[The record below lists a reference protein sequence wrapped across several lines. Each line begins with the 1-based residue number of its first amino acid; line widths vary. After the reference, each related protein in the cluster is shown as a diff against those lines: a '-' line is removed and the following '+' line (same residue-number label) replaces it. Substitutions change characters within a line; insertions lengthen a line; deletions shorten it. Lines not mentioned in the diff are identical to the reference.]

1 MRDSATL
8 RLLRSNRD
16 FTHVYVAQLISFA
29 GDWFATVALLGLALQ
44 YTGSAAVTSLVLV
57 LQTGPFFLVAP
68 FAGALADRLDR
79 RRLMISADLARAVV
93 CAGFL
98 LVQGADTLWI
108 GLVCATLL
116 SVGAAFFEPASAS
129 ALPNL
134 VDPRDLGTANALMGS
149 AWGTM
154 VAVGAAA
161 GGVVAAALGSDVA
174 FIVNGVSFL
183 LSALLILRVKRSFQ
197 AHPAR
202 GAVAEGPGAAAGEP
216 GPPVPTGLAGVRS
229 SIDETL
235 RLARGNRTIA
245 AYLLTKTSF
254 GAGMGVLVLLAVF
267 GRDVFGGGD
276 VGIGVMYAARGLGAL
291 TGPFLAR
298 RWAGD
303 DDRAII
309 RAISVA
315 VVLFI
320 GSYALLPFAPGL
332 AIAATFVFCAHLG
345 GGIEWMLSG
354 YALQRT
360 VPDAV
365 RGRVLSID
373 FALVTLTTA
382 CSQLIAGALAT
393 VIGPVDTLYVMVTI
407 VALTGGLWLIWT
419 RPLRRAP
426 APGAGAR
433 STTLP
438 R

>member
-1 MRDSATL
+1 VRDSATL
-8 RLLRSNRD
+8 RLLRSNPD
-16 FTHVYVAQLISFA
+16 FTRVYLAQLISFA
-29 GDWFATVALLGLALQ
+29 GDWFATVALLGLALEL
-44 YTGSAAVTSLVLV
+44 TGSAAVTSLVLV

-68 FAGALADRLDR
+68 FAGSLADRLDR
-79 RRLMISADLARAVV
+79 RRLMLTADLARIVV

-98 LVQGADTLWI
+98 LITGPETLWI
-108 GLVCATLL
+108 GLLCATLL
-116 SVGAAFFEPASAS
+116 SVGAAFFEPASAA

-134 VDPRDLGTANALMGS
+134 VDPKDLATANALLGS

-161 GGVVAAALGSDVA
+161 GGVVAATLGSDVA
-174 FIVNGVSFL
+174 FIVNGLSFA
-183 LSALLILRVKRSFQ
+183 LSALLIWTVKRPFQ
-197 AHPAR
+197 GAR
-202 GAVAEGPGAAAGEP
+202 HHDAATEH
-216 GPPVPTGLAGVRS
+216 VPTGLAGIRS
-229 SIDETL
+229 SIGVTL
-235 RLARGNRTIA
+235 DLARGSREIA
-245 AYLLTKTSF
+245 AFLLTKTSF

-276 VGIGVMYAARGLGAL
+276 VGIGIMYAARGLGAL

-320 GSYALLPFAPGL
+320 TSYALLPLAPGL
-332 AIAATFVFCAHLG
+332 AAAAAFVFAAHLG

-354 YALQRT
+354 YALQRST
-360 VPDAV
+360 PDAV

-382 CSQLIAGALAT
+382 VSQLIAGALAT
-393 VIGPVDTLYVMVTI
+393 VAGPTETLYVMVTI
-407 VALTGGLWLIWT
+407 VALTGGAWLIWT
-419 RPLRRAP
+419 RPLRRRLPVTAGGTPSP
-426 APGAGAR
+426 A
-433 STTLP
+433 STTLDP
-438 R
+438 

>member
-8 RLLRSNRD
+8 RLLRSNPD
-16 FTHVYVAQLISFA
+16 FTRVYIAQLISFA
-29 GDWFATVALLGLALQ
+29 GDWFATVALLGLALEL
-44 YTGSAAVTSLVLV
+44 TGSAAVTSLVLV

-68 FAGALADRLDR
+68 FAGSLADRLDR
-79 RRLMISADLARAVV
+79 RRLMLTADVARVVV

-98 LVQGADTLWI
+98 LITGPDTLWI

-116 SVGAAFFEPASAS
+116 SVGAAFFEPSSAS

-134 VDPRDLGTANALMGS
+134 VDPKDLATANALMGS

-161 GGVVAAALGSDVA
+161 GGVVAATLGSDIA
-174 FIVNGVSFL
+174 FILNGVSFG
-183 LSALLILRVKRSFQ
+183 LSAVLIWTVRRPFQ
-197 AHPAR
+197 GAR
-202 GAVAEGPGAAAGEP
+202 DAAGPGHE
-216 GPPVPTGLAGVRS
+216 PVPTGLAGIRS
-229 SIDETL
+229 SVAVTVE
-235 RLARGNRTIA
+235 LARGSREIA
-245 AYLLTKTSF
+245 AFLLTKTSF

-276 VGIGVMYAARGLGAL
+276 VGIGIMYAARGLGAL

-320 GSYALLPFAPGL
+320 GSYALLPLAPGI
-332 AIAATFVFCAHLG
+332 AVAATFVFCAHLG

-354 YALQRT
+354 YALQRST
-360 VPDAV
+360 PDAV

-382 CSQLIAGALAT
+382 VSQLIAGGLAT
-393 VIGPVDTLYVMVTI
+393 VAGPTETLYVMVTI
-407 VALTGGLWLIWT
+407 VALTGGAWLVWT
-419 RPLRRAP
+419 RPLRRRLPVPVTAAP
-426 APGAGAR
+426 SPA
-433 STTLP
+433 STTLEP
-438 R
+438 

>member
-1 MRDSATL
+1 VRDSATL
-8 RLLRSNRD
+8 RLLRTNPD
-16 FTHVYVAQLISFA
+16 FTRVYIAQLISFA

-44 YTGSAAVTSLVLV
+44 LTGSAAVTSLVLV

-68 FAGALADRLDR
+68 FAGSLADRLDR
-79 RRLMISADLARAVV
+79 RRLMIGADLARVVV

-98 LVQGADTLWI
+98 LVTGADTLWI
-108 GLVCATLL
+108 GLLCATLL

-134 VDPRDLGTANALMGS
+134 VDPKDLGTANALMGA

-154 VAVGAAA
+154 VAVGAAL
-161 GGVVAAALGSDVA
+161 GGVVAATLGSDVA
-174 FIVNGVSFL
+174 FILNGLSFL
-183 LSALLILRVKRSFQ
+183 VSALLIMRVKRSFQ
-197 AHPAR
+197 IRPAP
-202 GAVAEGPGAAAGEP
+202 GAVAEGHGSAAGEP

-235 RLARGNRTIA
+235 KLARGSRTIA

-254 GAGMGVLVLLAVF
+254 GAGMGVLVLLAIF

-332 AIAATFVFCAHLG
+332 AVAATFVFCAHLG

-354 YALQRT
+354 YALQRR

-382 CSQLIAGALAT
+382 CSQLLAGALA
-393 VIGPVDTLYVMVTI
+393 VIIGPVDTLYVMVTI
-407 VALTGGLWLIWT
+407 VAVTGSLWLIWT

-426 APGAGAR
+426 LPAPLPA

>member
-8 RLLRSNRD
+8 RLLRTNPD
-16 FTHVYVAQLISFA
+16 FTRVYIAQLISFA
-29 GDWFATVALLGLALQ
+29 GDWFATVALLGLALEL
-44 YTGSAAVTSLVLV
+44 TGSTAITSLVLV

-68 FAGALADRLDR
+68 FAGSLADRLDR
-79 RRLMISADLARAVV
+79 RRLMITADLARVVV

-116 SVGAAFFEPASAS
+116 SVGAAFFEPSSAS

-134 VDPRDLGTANALMGS
+134 VEPGDLATANALMGS

-154 VAVGAAA
+154 VAVGAAL
-161 GGVVAAALGSDVA
+161 GGVVAATLGSDIA
-174 FIVNGVSFL
+174 FILNGLSFL
-183 LSALLILRVKRSFQ
+183 VSALLILSVKRSFQ
-197 AHPAR
+197 SAR
-202 GAVAEGPGAAAGEP
+202 RSDGLPEEH
-216 GPPVPTGLAGVRS
+216 VPTGLAGIRS
-229 SIDETL
+229 SIEVTL
-235 RLARGNRTIA
+235 ELARGSREIA
-245 AYLLTKTSF
+245 AFLLTKTSF

-320 GSYALLPFAPGL
+320 GSYALLPLAPGL
-332 AIAATFVFCAHLG
+332 LVAATFVFCAHLG

-354 YALQRT
+354 YALQRST
-360 VPDAV
+360 PDAV

-382 CSQLIAGALAT
+382 VSQLIAGALAM
-393 VIGPVDTLYVMVTI
+393 VVGPDRDAVRDGHDRGHHRRP
-407 VALTGGLWLIWT
+407 VAALD
-419 RPLRRAP
+419 PAAP
-426 APGAGAR
+426 APLPVPAIAVAPAS
-433 STTLP
+433 STLD